1 MGDVICKRKN
11 SHRKDCGK
19 YFRDALKGQPL
30 LRLFFDRI
38 RRRKS
43 SDFYRQVC

>member
-1 MGDVICKRKN
+1 MGEIIRERKN
-11 SHRKDCGK
+11 SHRKNCGQ

-43 SDFYRQVC
+43 SNFYRQVC